1 MNVLEQK
8 IAMPTRLVCN
18 LNPSFV
24 DRHWKMQ
31 MDLVQFLALRAGRI
45 RVPLENLALLTRHA
59 KLI

>member
-24 DRHWKMQ
+24 DLHWKMQ
-31 MDLVQFLALRAGRI
+31 MDLVQFLVLRAGQI
-45 RVPLENLALLTRHA
+45 RVPLESLALLTQRA
-59 KLI
+59 KMI